1 MLFKYHDLINIHIL
15 YIDLLNKIITTMK
28 QMLLLSL
35 TSITEW
41 HYVNAAVALHNNSDM

>member
-1 MLFKYHDLINIHIL
+1 MLFKHHEYPHTVHGIYLF
-15 YIDLLNKIITTMK
+15 NKIITTMR